1 MTTGKFRATAFNIL
15 VGFGDFY
22 PRTILGKV
30 VVVLSS
36 IYGVCVMSLIIVSI
50 QNSLDLT
57 QEEGRAF
64 LTLERL
70 QMRAKITRVA

>member
-1 MTTGKFRATAFNIL
+1 ML

-30 VVVLSS
+30 VVALSS

-50 QNSLDLT
+50 QNTLDLT

-70 QMRAKITRVA
+70 

>member
-1 MTTGKFRATAFNIL
+1 ML

-30 VVVLSS
+30 VVALSS
-36 IYGVCVMSLIIVSI
+36 IYGVCVMTLIIVSI
-50 QNSLDLT
+50 QNTLDLT

-70 QMRAKITRVA
+70 